1 MEMQKLYYQKQSTP
15 GSFAFLL
22 LSLPFGLLYFV
33 ATITLLSIGLGTL
46 VIWIGLPIILLTMIM
61 IHGFAL
67 LERSMAHSLLGIT
80 FPAQRVQPLS
90 EASLWRR
97 FTSFLQDPLTWT
109 GMIYMLLVK
118 LPLGIISFTL
128 VLVLPLVSAALALL
142 PLIYLLNLFINGIL
156 VASGVS
162 ATSILV
168 PFFIVIHGAMFDPL
182 MFARCFIG
190 VPVGI
195 LSWFISRSLLNS
207 MAQVAGMLVRA
218 LLAPASQDRES
229 AFSANSPTSSQEYT
243 YYQPHAEM
251 IHHD

>member
-1 MEMQKLYYQKQSTP
+1 MEMHKLYHQKQSTP
-15 GSFAFLL
+15 GSFTFLL
-22 LSLPFGLLYFV
+22 LSLPFGLLYFI
-33 ATITLLSIGLGTL
+33 ATITLLSLGLGTL

-67 LERSMAHSLLGIT
+67 LERSMAHSLLGIA
-80 FPAQRVQPLS
+80 FPAQRVQPGYES
-90 EASLWRR
+90 SLWRR
-97 FTSFLQDPLTWT
+97 FTRFLQDPLTWT
-109 GMIYMLLVK
+109 GMIYMLLIK

-142 PLIYLLNLFINGIL
+142 PLIYLLNLFIDGIL
-156 VASGVS
+156 VASGISVH
-162 ATSILV
+162 SILI
-168 PFFIVIHGAMFDPL
+168 PFFIEIHGAMFDPL

-207 MAQVAGMLVRA
+207 LAQAAGMLVRA
-218 LLAPASQDRES
+218 LLVPAPQDLEPV
-229 AFSANSPTSSQEYT
+229 FSASSQEYT
-243 YYQPHAEM
+243 YYKANAEM